1 MAFFSTQRTATAMLP
16 ALAGGGSASMNF
28 TWPKPFPDT
37 LYRVS
42 AGFYDPAGGT
52 FSFTRTATTKNGC
65 TGTVK
70 NLGLTALTGGTAQVE
85 LTATHD

>member
-1 MAFFSTQRTATAMLP
+1 MALFNNQRTATAALP
-16 ALAGGGSASMNF
+16 SLVVGGSTTVTV
-28 TWPKPFPDT
+28 TWPKAFPDT

-42 AGFYDPAGGT
+42 AGFFDTGAGHY
-52 FSFTRTATTKNGC
+52 SFTRTATTKTGC

-70 NLGLTALTGGTAQVE
+70 NIGTIVTGTTAVLE